1 MPSTNRRQFLAAAGA
16 AGAAGLAGCGAL
28 GGGGRPDVNTGS
40 GLDEDT
46 SHALQSEQVYLAGDA
61 SDLPDP
67 PNTVDSIDDAD
78 AVLATT
84 DADRVPLVRALRDH
98 KPVAFDGGDAQS
110 ALRGLLESTRQNYTF
125 GVEEV
130 RARPVPVAVAVPG
143 RNGTVDTYT
152 FVDDGG
158 WDDPVLDAFGWALV
172 GRVPECDTFVPE
184 SSADS
189 MYDYAGSAHV
199 VGRLDTGEAYVSRT
213 TATVS
218 RQDAGRFVRL
228 RTRLHAEAND
238 GYAIEEGVREADFP
252 DDQRLHR
259 AWPNPHTENG
269 VQIANTSN
277 TIRSDFSFEVT
288 PESSRA
294 KSALTGCGGL
304 RTDGEIAYDHRVS
317 VTWKRDKLLG
327 NDRRYATATGRGEW
341 HLDA

>member
-1 MPSTNRRQFLAAAGA
+1 MPSTNRRRFLAAVGA
-16 AGAAGLAGCGAL
+16 AGAAGLAGCSAL
-28 GGGGRPDVNTGS
+28 GGGGRPDVNSGTGLS
-40 GLDEDT
+40 EDT
-46 SHALQSEQVYLAGDA
+46 SHALEDEAVYLAGDA
-61 SDLPDP
+61 SDLPEP
-67 PNTVDSIDDAD
+67 PSTVDSLDDAD
-78 AVLATT
+78 AVLATAS
-84 DADRVPLVRALRDH
+84 ADRVALVRALRDH
-98 KPVAFDGGDAQS
+98 KPVAFGAGDVQG
-110 ALRGLLESTRQNYTF
+110 ALRGLLESTRQDYTF
-125 GVEEV
+125 GVEAV

-143 RNGTVDTYT
+143 DGTVDTYT
-152 FVDDGG
+152 FVDEGG

-184 SSADS
+184 SSSDS

-238 GYAIEEGVREADFP
+238 GYAIEEAVKASDFP

-259 AWPNPHTENG
+259 VWPNAHTENG
-269 VQIANTSN
+269 VQVANTSD
-277 TIRSDFSFEVT
+277 TVRSDFSFEVT

-304 RTDGEIAYDHRVS
+304 RTEGEIAYDHHVS
-317 VTWKRDKLLG
+317 VQWKRRKLLG

-341 HLDA
+341 HLGA